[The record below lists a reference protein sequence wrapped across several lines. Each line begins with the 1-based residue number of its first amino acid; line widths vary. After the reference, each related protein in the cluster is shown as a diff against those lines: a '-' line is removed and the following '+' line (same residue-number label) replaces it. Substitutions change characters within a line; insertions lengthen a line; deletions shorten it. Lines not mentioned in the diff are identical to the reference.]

1 MNARALESFLGSL
14 SLSLSGK
21 MNSLFSHV
29 LWTHPASCYH
39 DEKKSHLVIF
49 TSILFFDFSLFSFRW
64 VRVLS
69 CVCQRRQAQDSAK
82 PANAHFNDSWT
93 LSQSATSEKPFSAKD
108 DKRESFKHKS
118 NASKT
123 PRSLRCWCHFNID
136 FSLIE
141 KSMRVLNMWLMVVQ
155 VYAIAHIAVNVGYQI
170 LILLM
175 KSFPHFLSF
184 CNAWMCECLCSCV
197 D

>member
-1 MNARALESFLGSL
+1 MPSTD
-14 SLSLSGK
+14 
-21 MNSLFSHV
+21 SLFSSGP
-29 LWTHPASCYH
+29 HPASCYH
-39 DEKKSHLVIF
+39 DEKKNHLALY
-49 TSILFFDFSLFSFRW
+49 ILLFIYFSLFSFRW

-108 DKRESFKHKS
+108 NKRESFKHKS

-123 PRSLRCWCHFNID
+123 PRSLLCWCHFNIY

-170 LILLM
+170 LILLI
-175 KSFPHFLSF
+175 
-184 CNAWMCECLCSCV
+184 
-197 D
+197 